1 MFSASVTI
9 SQLHGVMLRVV
20 VAWMVGLLFAGI
32 VHADGAALSAG
43 AIAGRGA
50 LPIAD
55 KVIVRKAERTMYLVR
70 GNEILRSY
78 RVALGLRPDG
88 HKEQEGDFRTP
99 EGKYKLSRRNAR
111 SDYFLS
117 IQVSYPNDDDIAR
130 SRKLGVSPGGAIM
143 IHGLPNTPRKPLDY
157 YNRTDWTD
165 GCIAVANSDMVEIW
179 LMTNIDTPIEILP

>member
-1 MFSASVTI
+1 MSGNRVRI
-9 SQLHGVMLRVV
+9 SKLHNAMLRAV
-20 VAWMVGLLFAGI
+20 VAWAFSLLFGGI
-32 VHADGAALSAG
+32 VHADGAALSTG
-43 AIAGRGA
+43 AITSGGA
-50 LPIAD
+50 LPLAD
-55 KVIVRKAERTMYLVR
+55 KVLVRKAERTMLLMR

-143 IHGLPNTPRKPLDY
+143 IHGLPNSPRKSLDY

-179 LMTNIDTPIEILP
+179 LMTNIDTPIEIVP